1 MSKSGVISG
10 PYFPAF
16 GLNTERYEASLC
28 IQSEC
33 GKIRTRNN
41 SVSGHFPRSVKA
53 CKFIKKETVIM
64 DNKLISPYFDPSGHQ
79 TSFGRLMD
87 VFMKS
92 GGRLMFY
99 WTSKGRLMPA
109 GIQVL
114 SCEFCKT
121 FFLNNFFYRTSPLA
135 AS

>member
-1 MSKSGVISG
+1 
-10 PYFPAF
+10 
-16 GLNTERYEASLC
+16 
-28 IQSEC
+28 
-33 GKIRTRNN
+33 
-41 SVSGHFPRSVKA
+41 
-53 CKFIKKETVIM
+53 M

-79 TSFGRLMD
+79 TAFGRLMD
-87 VFMKS
+87 VFMTS

-121 FFLNNFFYRTSPLA
+121 SFLNNFFYRTSPLA